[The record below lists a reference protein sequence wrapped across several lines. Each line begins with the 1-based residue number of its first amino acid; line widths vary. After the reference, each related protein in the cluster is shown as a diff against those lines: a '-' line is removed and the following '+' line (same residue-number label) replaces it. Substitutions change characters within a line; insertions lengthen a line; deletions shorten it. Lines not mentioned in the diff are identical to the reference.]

1 MKRWKQRVTVA
12 CPRCRHRVEDSTH
25 VLECK
30 AAGAVAEWTVATHK
44 MQQWLHS
51 QDSCPA
57 LAELVIRVLT
67 NWKDKA
73 PVVYDSELDFPGM
86 QRLLQSQLQIG
97 WRLFLDVCVVLE

>member
-1 MKRWKQRVTVA
+1 M
-12 CPRCRHRVEDSTH
+12 
-25 VLECK
+25 
-30 AAGAVAEWTVATHK
+30 ATHK

-73 PVVYDSELDFPGM
+73 PVVYDSELDFPGI

-97 WRLFLDVCVVLE
+97 WRLFLNGCVALEWAKVQQRYYTWVGSLKSGSN